1 MFYTIENYPSGT
13 FYWAKRTNFENNKF
27 LENEFFQPVD
37 AEWVW
42 NNLRRIEGINA
53 GERFHYI
60 VYWGIENGRAY
71 PCALNNL
78 YYFQPS

>member
-1 MFYTIENYPSGT
+1 MFYTIENYPAGT
-13 FYWAKRTNFENNKF
+13 FYWAERTNYDNNRF
-27 LENEFFQPVD
+27 LENEQFQAVD

-42 NNLRRIEGINA
+42 NRLRRTEGVNA

-71 PCALNNL
+71 PSGGQL